1 MRKWPTSGWAH
12 AGIAFASALILSA
25 MAGYLGER
33 AALTYLIR
41 TSPPYGDIGYHSFGA
56 IAGGVATAFWTFP
69 IAFTLIFAV
78 QRIFAS
84 ERDSNNSTDDDP
96 GDIDA

>member
-33 AALTYLIR
+33 SALTYNIR
-41 TSPPYGDIGYHSFGA
+41 TSPQYGTTGWNSLGA
-56 IAGGVATAFWTFP
+56 FAAGFVAAFWTFP